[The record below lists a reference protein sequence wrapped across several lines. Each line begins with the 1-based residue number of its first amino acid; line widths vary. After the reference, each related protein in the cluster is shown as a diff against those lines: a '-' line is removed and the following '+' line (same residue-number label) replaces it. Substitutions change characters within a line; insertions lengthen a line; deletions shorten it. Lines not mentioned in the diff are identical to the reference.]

1 MADAR
6 SETMPAPP
14 AAPRGRRRIYWAVA
28 AVLLAAGVGWWA
40 IVEPYRETRSALAVL
55 ERQGAVVTTAVRGPE
70 WLQLIN
76 VGSVLESIVEIQLR
90 GTPPSTLPDEHLV
103 GGLRHL
109 QRVLIFETELT
120 APDIE
125 RLRRL
130 PGLQMVSISG
140 GRLDE
145 QALEELTSVASLQGL
160 YLHQTN
166 IEDAQLA
173 ALANLQGLQTL
184 AVTDAKITDDGL
196 KKLHAMGRLRTLN
209 LGHTQV
215 TDEGVRRFKQ
225 AVPECDVFYR

>member
-1 MADAR
+1 MTDTR

-14 AAPRGRRRIYWAVA
+14 RRRRRIYWAVA
-28 AVLLAAGVGWWA
+28 AVLLAVGVGWWA
-40 IVEPYRETRSALAVL
+40 VVNPYRDTRSALAML
-55 ERQGAVVTTAVRGPE
+55 EPHGAVVTKAVRGPE

-76 VGSVLESIVEIQLR
+76 VGGVLESIVEIQLR
-90 GTPPSTLPDEHLV
+90 GTSPSALPDEHFT

-109 QRVLIFETELT
+109 QRVLIFETEL
-120 APDIE
+120 AGPDIE

-130 PGLQMVSISG
+130 PDLQMISFSG

-166 IEDAQLA
+166 IEDAHLA
-173 ALANLQGLQTL
+173 ALAKLQGLQTL
-184 AVTDAKITDDGL
+184 AVTDAEITDAGL
-196 KKLHAMGRLRTLN
+196 RMLHTLDRLRTLN

-215 TDEGVRRFKQ
+215 TDEGVKQFQQ